1 MINVGFKPLY
11 SDLNTNFFKYLMYMI
26 SKETLKTIAQGAL
39 GSITF
44 GAYHMYVTKSMM
56 ELNNEMNDEKIKN
69 MELRNQLAMDEMR
82 KILDKR
88 WF

>member
-1 MINVGFKPLY
+1 
-11 SDLNTNFFKYLMYMI
+11 MYMI

-88 WF
+88 WFQASKACVKHRLEYNICK